1 MREGRKVIASTML
14 IATMC
19 MLSACG
25 SNEPPITIARTVS
38 DIETVANVRYTGY
51 NEEVEEAL
59 NKSFSSELA
68 QQLKE
73 EIQSDEENSLLD
85 ITDVVMKATHEDIN
99 RGLDDSIIRKDNKYY
114 IDTSKV
120 EFNYPDLEEKVL
132 QAYDSDYK
140 LRKSDISV
148 NMNELKGNENYK
160 LAVTSYDLYDDNTLE
175 VTLSSSV
182 KGNIMTN
189 KQVIEVGVN
198 EDGEITQADT
208 TDFNSTLMYD

>member
-1 MREGRKVIASTML
+1 MRKGRKIVASTVL
-14 IATMC
+14 IATVC
-19 MLSACG
+19 ILSACG

-59 NKSFSSELA
+59 NKSFSPELA

-73 EIQSDEENSLLD
+73 EIQSKEDSLID
-85 ITDVVMKATHEDIN
+85 ITDVVMKSTHEDIE
-99 RGLDDSIIRKDNKYY
+99 RKLDDSIIRKDNKYY
-114 IDTSKV
+114 IDTGKV
-120 EFNYPDLEEKVL
+120 EFNYPDIEEKVI
-132 QAYDSDYK
+132 QVYDSDYK
-140 LRKSDISV
+140 LKKSEISV

-189 KQVIEVGVN
+189 KQVIEVEVN

-208 TDFNSTLMYD
+208 TDFNTNLMYD